1 MENNAYSVN
10 SARLN
15 THPVPVCTRNKDWKE
30 PPECQLLLSLVST
43 RTGLL
48 VLHIMYNKTSYF
60 FLQDLIM
67 LWVHLAPFLNQ
78 RLKLLNN
85 GIRSL
90 GQ

>member
-43 RTGLL
+43 RTGL
-48 VLHIMYNKTSYF
+48 VSSSHNV
-60 FLQDLIM
+60 Q
-67 LWVHLAPFLNQ
+67 
-78 RLKLLNN
+78 
-85 GIRSL
+85 
-90 GQ
+90 